1 MLISGRPPD
10 DLAVP
15 VQICRLGD
23 DQSITPV
30 WRNGLGGLTFQIGS
44 GPSRRCAKWAPAGS
58 GLDLSAEVER
68 LRWASQFASVPVVLD
83 HVSDSDGAWMLT
95 AGVPGDSAVSDYWK
109 ANPATAVR
117 AAGVGLR
124 ALHDALP
131 VDRCPFTW
139 SVEDRIAEAAV
150 ARDDAAS
157 DLPCAPPI
165 DKLVVCHGDACVPN
179 TLITED
185 GQYSGQVDMANSVR
199 LTAGPTSPSRP
210 GVPSGTTGQAG
221 RRPCFPPMGWSPI
234 RIGLRTTACSGLST
248 PHLPRPA
255 DGCKTQAGAVTSSGE
270 DGALAAAGPAR
281 PGTPWSIRANFPGW
295 TRSRP

>member
-10 DLAVP
+10 DVAVP

-44 GPSRRCAKWAPAGS
+44 GPSRRFAKWAPAGS

-83 HVSDSDGAWMLT
+83 HGSDSDGAWMLT
-95 AGVPGDSAVSDYWK
+95 AGLPGDSAVSDYWK

-185 GQYSGQVDMANSVR
+185 GQYSGQVDMAK
-199 LTAGPTSPSRP
+199 LGTADRWADLAVATWSTEWNYGPGWEETLLSAYGVEPDPDRTAYYRMLWALDTTPSPSR
-210 GVPSGTTGQAG
+210 
-221 RRPCFPPMGWSPI
+221 
-234 RIGLRTTACSGLST
+234 
-248 PHLPRPA
+248 
-255 DGCKTQAGAVTSSGE
+255 
-270 DGALAAAGPAR
+270 
-281 PGTPWSIRANFPGW
+281 
-295 TRSRP
+295 